1 MSAIRKLGNYIEIN
15 FQKKQLI
22 GSCVELIN
30 RIYCEKNN

>member
-1 MSAIRKLGNYIEIN
+1 MSAIRKLGNNFEIN

-22 GSCVELIN
+22 GSSVKLIN